1 MEPLFL
7 LAGALQVAFPPLL
20 GWVLPL
26 LVLRVLWSIGRR

>member
-7 LAGALQVAFPPLL
+7 VAGALLVAFPPLL
-20 GWVLPL
+20 GWVLAF